1 MGQSDVAYI
10 SVCRRKFALLV
21 FKRRYE
27 FRREDNEGI
36 LVGPRKYAF

>member
-1 MGQSDVAYI
+1 MGQSDVAYT
-10 SVCRRKFALLV
+10 CRRKFVLLV

-27 FRREDNEGI
+27 FRREDNEGS